1 MALANEPTMDAGP
14 TESDEELI
22 HASQQMESSYVAAFS
37 DISDD
42 EFVAAS
48 QLIES
53 SWLQFCQDDRSAAA
67 SVPQSAVGQNISD
80 LVADV
85 PEDSGTGR
93 FREPQTLR
101 QIIISLQKFMEI
113 QGRMERF
120 LSDDKY
126 KVSVV

>member
-1 MALANEPTMDAGP
+1 MPFRATACWSHLAST
-14 TESDEELI
+14 TRRV
-22 HASQQMESSYVAAFS
+22 H
-37 DISDD
+37 
-42 EFVAAS
+42 
-48 QLIES
+48 
-53 SWLQFCQDDRSAAA
+53 
-67 SVPQSAVGQNISD
+67 SAVGQNISD

-85 PEDSGTGR
+85 PEDSGTGS

-101 QIIISLQKFMEI
+101 QIIVSLQKFMEI